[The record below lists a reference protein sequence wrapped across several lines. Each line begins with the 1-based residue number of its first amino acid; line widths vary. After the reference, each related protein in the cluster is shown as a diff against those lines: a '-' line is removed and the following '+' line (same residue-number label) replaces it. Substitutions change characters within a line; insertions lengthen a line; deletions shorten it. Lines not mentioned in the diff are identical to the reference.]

1 MSGIQSRLRRVCLF
15 ALCSLTAIV
24 ATAQSITIRGTVTDP
39 SGAIVAGA
47 TVDLLRQQE
56 IIASTTS
63 DSQGQY
69 RLAIAPE
76 QSSAL
81 RISAP
86 GFRGVLHPV
95 ATMPRFHDIVI
106 DCQFELESLAQQI
119 TVTATGTP
127 TPEARLGAAVT
138 VLQSEDY
145 QGTEDMQQGLRLVPG
160 VQVTQTG
167 QAGGVANLY
176 IRGGGS
182 DANKILIDGI
192 PMNDIGGTVNFGNL
206 ATTGIGS
213 AEILRGP
220 NSVLYGPDALAGV
233 ISLNTARGSTPLP
246 LLTYTVDGGNF
257 NTYHEDGTLS
267 GTLRHYDYFSEF
279 SRFDTGNA
287 LPDNTFHNGT
297 FAGNFGWMATKT
309 TSLRATV
316 HHDRVASGQPNALL
330 LYGIPTEAKQANE
343 DSYFGVTLENQT
355 SATWHNLLR
364 YGGTRL
370 RSLYTEFAATGI
382 PQYDVSGDLLDY
394 LGAPVTIRGANG
406 YSVSGQ
412 AFYQYVQP
420 YPNFYPTSTDED
432 FVYAQSDKQLGAHVA
447 GLVAFQYQNERGYS
461 AAPESSVSRGNYNY
475 TLQIQGDIRGRLFY
489 TVGGGLED
497 NGLFGFAAVPR
508 ISLAYALR
516 RPTDTGLL
524 SGTKLRASFGEGIKE
539 PSVGDQ
545 TTSLYALLQSL
556 PNGGQLISQYHVGQ
570 IGAENSRTYDLG
582 IDQDFLEGR
591 AEASLTLF
599 HNEFTHGIEFILQQG
614 LSDLGVPAPIAAAA
628 VDGATVN
635 SQAYLAQGAEID
647 AKYEAKRLFARAGYT
662 YLDARIRQSFS
673 SDALGPSFNP
683 DIPGVPIG
691 AFGPL
696 IGARPFRMAP
706 HSGYFEF
713 GYAHSRFSGSLKGTL
728 VSRRDDSDFLSADA
742 NGELSLLLPNRNL
755 DPAYQRLDAVLSYQA
770 THHVKFESS
779 FQNLL
784 SQHYSEAFGYPALP
798 FTFRSGVKFSF
809 GGESWSI
816 R

>member
-1 MSGIQSRLRRVCLF
+1 M
-15 ALCSLTAIV
+15 
-24 ATAQSITIRGTVTDP
+24 
-39 SGAIVAGA
+39 
-47 TVDLLRQQE
+47 
-56 IIASTTS
+56 
-63 DSQGQY
+63 
-69 RLAIAPE
+69 
-76 QSSAL
+76 
-81 RISAP
+81 
-86 GFRGVLHPV
+86 
-95 ATMPRFHDIVI
+95 
-106 DCQFELESLAQQI
+106 
-119 TVTATGTP
+119 
-127 TPEARLGAAVT
+127 
-138 VLQSEDY
+138 
-145 QGTEDMQQGLRLVPG
+145 
-160 VQVTQTG
+160 
-167 QAGGVANLY
+167 
-176 IRGGGS
+176 
-182 DANKILIDGI
+182 
-192 PMNDIGGTVNFGNL
+192 
-206 ATTGIGS
+206 
-213 AEILRGP
+213 
-220 NSVLYGPDALAGV
+220 
-233 ISLNTARGSTPLP
+233 
-246 LLTYTVDGGNF
+246 
-257 NTYHEDGTLS
+257 
-267 GTLRHYDYFSEF
+267 
-279 SRFDTGNA
+279 
-287 LPDNTFHNGT
+287 
-297 FAGNFGWMATKT
+297 
-309 TSLRATV
+309 
-316 HHDRVASGQPNALL
+316 
-330 LYGIPTEAKQANE
+330 
-343 DSYFGVTLENQT
+343 
-355 SATWHNLLR
+355 
-364 YGGTRL
+364 
-370 RSLYTEFAATGI
+370 
-382 PQYDVSGDLLDY
+382 
-394 LGAPVTIRGANG
+394 
-406 YSVSGQ
+406 
-412 AFYQYVQP
+412 
-420 YPNFYPTSTDED
+420 
-432 FVYAQSDKQLGAHVA
+432 
-447 GLVAFQYQNERGYS
+447 
-461 AAPESSVSRGNYNY
+461 
-475 TLQIQGDIRGRLFY
+475 
-489 TVGGGLED
+489 
-497 NGLFGFAAVPR
+497 
-508 ISLAYALR
+508 
-516 RPTDTGLL
+516 
-524 SGTKLRASFGEGIKE
+524 
-539 PSVGDQ
+539 GDQ